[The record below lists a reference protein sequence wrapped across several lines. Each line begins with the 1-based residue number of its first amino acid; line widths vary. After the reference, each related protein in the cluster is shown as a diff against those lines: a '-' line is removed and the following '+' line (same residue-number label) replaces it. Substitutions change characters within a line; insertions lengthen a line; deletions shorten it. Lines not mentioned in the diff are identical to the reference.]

1 MKWYRH
7 RLKND
12 PTRRERQRERKK
24 QQNEKYKQ
32 KVKDLRQKCEA
43 YNEAMKV
50 KQVMWRRTARQ
61 KCEQK
66 PTLDNI

>member
-1 MKWYRH
+1 MRWYRR
-7 RLKND
+7 RLKDD
-12 PTRRERQRERKK
+12 PIKRELQRARKK

-43 YNEAMKV
+43 FNEAMKV

-61 KCEQK
+61 KLQQK
-66 PTLDNI
+66 QTQDNV